1 MKCTKRFDGRRMNI
15 ALNVELFE
23 EVKYFQYF
31 GSKITV
37 DVGLE
42 TEVKCGMKVFS
53 CKAMVMNV
61 QRRLY
66 EGVAVTTALHGP
78 KTWSMAVAEKKKY

>member
-1 MKCTKRFDGRRMNI
+1 MEC
-15 ALNVELFE
+15 
-23 EVKYFQYF
+23 FQHL

-42 TEVKCGMKVFS
+42 TEVKCRMNDLGKVLVGMKKVFS

-61 QRRLY
+61 KRRLY
-66 EGVAVTTALHGP
+66 EGVAVSTALHGP
-78 KTWSMAVAEKKKY
+78 KTWSMAVAEKRY